1 LVDEEEKSNEHAIG
15 VRMKINK
22 GGIATG

>member
-1 LVDEEEKSNEHAIG
+1 MKKKKSSEYAIG

>member
-1 LVDEEEKSNEHAIG
+1 MKKKKSNEYAIG